1 MGLINFFKDLKELLF
16 INTRVCITD
25 GINDI
30 GDELRKKEFSKDKL
44 KIVMISEYSQ
54 FLDNSTPIFAVNKC
68 NKEGMDIQLD
78 LYGKGRGLKNIVE
91 CINSQNCLNIH
102 YKGEIKDTK
111 EILKDYDIFFT
122 ASYSP
127 DIQFKTIEALRCGL
141 PVILTDVKGNGASEF
156 IKGNGYLIPENN
168 IELLKD
174 ILKGL
179 YEDKSQLAVMG
190 QNSRKLYEEKF
201 KVKQQSEKT
210 FDVHKEVLGNN
221 YGCVRK

>member
-1 MGLINFFKDLKELLF
+1 MGLINFFKDLKELLS
-16 INTRVCITD
+16 INTDKQVHIPY
-25 GINDI
+25 GISDI
-30 GDELRKKEFSKDKL
+30 GEEFRKKEFSKDNV
-44 KIVMISEYSQ
+44 KIIMISEYSQ

-111 EILKDYDIFFT
+111 EILKDYDIFLT

-174 ILKGL
+174 ILKVL

-190 QNSRKLYEEKF
+190 QNNRKLYKEKYRIP
-201 KVKQQSEKT
+201 EKIYA
-210 FDVHKEVLGNN
+210 N
-221 YGCVRK
+221 